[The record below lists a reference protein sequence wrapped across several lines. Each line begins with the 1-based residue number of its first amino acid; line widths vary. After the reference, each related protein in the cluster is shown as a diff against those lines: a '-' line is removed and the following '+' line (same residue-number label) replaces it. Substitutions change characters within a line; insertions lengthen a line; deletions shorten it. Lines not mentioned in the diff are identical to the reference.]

1 MATPTTLPI
10 SVDDLSTE
18 IGIPTTEAGAALP
31 IAEQMQ
37 RAIDYAQAQIASYTK
52 QNWTTTTETRTWTT
66 ARPTNKLIIGRAA
79 TITKVQAEQL
89 VTTEPAT
96 TLAATEYKLVRSR
109 QLYRIG
115 GQWQPDQLYHVTA
128 TYGWATPPPDIIH
141 AHIRAA
147 AYILTRMTAPEGVM
161 GAGSLA
167 SELPNSYEFPGEIIN
182 ILRRH
187 TDPVATI
194 Q

>member
-18 IGIPTTEAGAALP
+18 MGIPTTEAGATLP
-31 IAEQMQ
+31 VAEQMQ
-37 RAIDYAQAQIASYTK
+37 RAIDYAAGQIASYTR
-52 QNWTTTTETRTWTT
+52 QTWTPQTEARTWTT

-79 TITKVQAEQL
+79 NVTQVQAEQL
-89 VTTEPAT
+89 TTTEAAT
-96 TLAATEYKLVRSR
+96 TIPADEYKLVRAR

-128 TYGWATPPPDIIH
+128 TYGWANPPPDIIH
-141 AHIRAA
+141 AHLRTAG
-147 AYILTRMTAPEGVM
+147 YILTRMTAPEGLM

-167 SELPNSYEFPGEIIN
+167 SELPTHYEFPGEIIN
-182 ILRRH
+182 ILKRH
-187 TDPVATI
+187 KDHASTI